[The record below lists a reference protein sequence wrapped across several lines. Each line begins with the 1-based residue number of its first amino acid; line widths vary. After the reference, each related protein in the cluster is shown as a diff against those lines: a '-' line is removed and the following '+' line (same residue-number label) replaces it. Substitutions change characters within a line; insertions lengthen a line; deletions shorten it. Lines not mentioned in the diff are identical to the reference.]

1 MSKSMSKTQ
10 STVAALLPVL
20 FVGACSNGGDPQC
33 RFGADC
39 ASGVCSAQGRCVTP
53 TNDASTDTADDTNS
67 PVDGGSDTTPVGD
80 SPVGCVP
87 NGDDLITALELPF
100 AAGLKATFRTATN
113 ATVSTAG
120 TTGTDGRRH
129 WDFSGA
135 LSGDKDLIV
144 ETLPPAGAWW
154 APQFTGA
161 TYATSITSAADLL
174 GVFQVTTGALLLQG
188 EVSSTDGATRT
199 LLTNATPVPTL
210 QFPLDP
216 SSAWTVTTLVNGQ
229 TSGVPSS
236 YTESY
241 DSKVD
246 AVGDVVTPFST
257 FRVLRVRTVLT
268 RTVGAL
274 PTVVRTFAFVTDCF
288 GPVVTITSNPN
299 ETLEEFTTAAEIRRL
314 AP

>member
-1 MSKSMSKTQ
+1 MSKSPFTRF
-10 STVAALLPVL
+10 ALLPAFL
-20 FVGACSNGGDPQC
+20 VGACSNAGDPQC

-39 ASGVCSAQGRCVTP
+39 ASGVCTAQGTCVP
-53 TNDASTDTADDTNS
+53 ASNDAGH
-67 PVDGGSDTTPVGD
+67 DGGDVAIDAPEGGVDSTPID
-80 SPVGCVP
+80 APVGCVP

-113 ATVSTAG
+113 VDVDTAG
-120 TTGTDGRRH
+120 TAGSGGRRH

-144 ETLPPAGAWW
+144 ETIPPSGAWW
-154 APQFTGA
+154 STQFSSA
-161 TYATSITSAADLL
+161 TYATSITSTADLL
-174 GVFQVTTGALLLQG
+174 GVFQVTSSALLLQG
-188 EVSSTDGATRT
+188 EVSSTDGGART

-216 SSAWTVTTLVNGQ
+216 SSAWTATTFVDGQ
-229 TSGVPSS
+229 TTGVPSS
-236 YTESY
+236 YSESY

-246 AVGDVVTPFST
+246 AVGDVVTPFAT
-257 FRVLRVRTVLT
+257 FPVLRVRTVLT

-299 ETLEEFTTAAEIRRL
+299 ETQEEFTHASEIRRL
-314 AP
+314 SP